1 MIYWFYLM
9 VAIVFEVAGTL
20 SLKFSTQN
28 SNLLVTVFV
37 IVFYI
42 TSFTFMWLA
51 MKKIEM
57 GVAYA
62 VWAGAGTAIIAL
74 LGWLIFK
81 DSMTLM
87 KLVFISLIIIGV
99 VGLKLAT
106 PSH

>member
-1 MIYWFYLM
+1 MIYWIYLSI
-9 VAIVFEVAGTL
+9 AILFEVAGTI
-20 SLKFSTQN
+20 SLKLSTQN
-28 SNLLVTVFV
+28 GNILTTGLVV
-37 IVFYI
+37 VFYI

-62 VWAGAGTAIIAL
+62 VWAGAGTAIIAM

-81 DSMTLM
+81 DSMTIM
-87 KLVFISLIIIGV
+87 KMMFISLIIIGV

>member
-1 MIYWFYLM
+1 MIYWIYLSI
-9 VAIVFEVAGTL
+9 AILFEVAGTI
-20 SLKFSTQN
+20 SLKLSTQN
-28 SNLLVTVFV
+28 GNILTTGLVVL
-37 IVFYI
+37 FYI

-62 VWAGAGTAIIAL
+62 VWAGAGTAIIAM

-81 DSMTLM
+81 DSMTIM
-87 KLVFISLIIIGV
+87 KMMFISLIIIGV